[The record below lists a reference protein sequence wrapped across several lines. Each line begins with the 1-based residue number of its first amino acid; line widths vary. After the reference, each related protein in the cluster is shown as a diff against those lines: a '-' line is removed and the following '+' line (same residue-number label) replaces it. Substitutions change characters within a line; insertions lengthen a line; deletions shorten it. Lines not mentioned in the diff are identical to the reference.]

1 MSAIFK
7 RELKSYFLNPIG
19 FVILGV
25 FTCFSGIFFALIF
38 SRGMPNV
45 EYVVSTMAGILI
57 YAIPFI
63 TMRLISEDR
72 RQKVDQAL
80 LTAPVSVTGIVMGKF
95 LAALTLYGA
104 GFSITLLYQLIIAFY
119 ITTNWLVYLY
129 ALLGALLLGAAIISI
144 GMFISSLTESPVV
157 SAAITFGVIL
167 ASMMISSYSS
177 QITSP
182 ILQKV
187 CTALAFV
194 DRFYNFSSS
203 TLNLADIVYMLS
215 IAAVFVFLTVRSVE
229 KRRWA

>member
-38 SRGMPNV
+38 SSGMPNV

>member
-38 SRGMPNV
+38 SSGMPNV

-104 GFSITLLYQLIIAFY
+104 GFAITLLYQLIIAFY

>member
-25 FTCFSGIFFALIF
+25 FTCFSGIFFASIF

>member
-1 MSAIFK
+1 MSAVFK

-25 FTCFSGIFFALIF
+25 FTCFSGIFFAIIF
-38 SRGMPNV
+38 SSGMPNV

-80 LTAPVSVTGIVMGKF
+80 LTAPVSVTGVVLGKF
-95 LAALTLYGA
+95 FAALTLYGA
-104 GFSITLLYQLIIAFY
+104 GFGITLLYQLIISFF
-119 ITTNWLVYLY
+119 ITTNWLLYLY

-144 GMFISSLTESPVV
+144 GMFVSSLTESPVV
-157 SAAITFGVIL
+157 SAAVTFGVIL
-167 ASMMISSYSS
+167 ASMMVSSYSS

-182 ILQKV
+182 FLQKV
-187 CTALAFV
+187 FSAFSFI
-194 DRFYNFSSS
+194 DRFYNFSSA

-229 KRRWA
+229 QRRWA

>member
-38 SRGMPNV
+38 SSGMPNV

-104 GFSITLLYQLIIAFY
+104 GFAITLLYQLIIAFY

-182 ILQKV
+182 ILQRV

>member
-1 MSAIFK
+1 
-7 RELKSYFLNPIG
+7 
-19 FVILGV
+19 
-25 FTCFSGIFFALIF
+25 
-38 SRGMPNV
+38 
-45 EYVVSTMAGILI
+45 
-57 YAIPFI
+57 
-63 TMRLISEDR
+63 MRLISEDR

-104 GFSITLLYQLIIAFY
+104 GFAITLLYQLIIAFY

-177 QITSP
+177 QVTSP

>member
-1 MSAIFK
+1 MSAVFK

-38 SRGMPNV
+38 SNGMPNV

-80 LTAPVSVTGIVMGKF
+80 LTAPVSVTGVVLGKF

-104 GFSITLLYQLIIAFY
+104 GFGITLLYQLIISFF
-119 ITTNWLVYLY
+119 ITTNWLIYLY

-144 GMFISSLTESPVV
+144 GMFVSSLTESPVV

-177 QITSP
+177 QVTSP
-182 ILQKV
+182 FLQKV
-187 CTALAFV
+187 FLAFSFI
-194 DRFYNFSSS
+194 DRFYNFTAS

-229 KRRWA
+229 QRRWA

>member
-1 MSAIFK
+1 
-7 RELKSYFLNPIG
+7 
-19 FVILGV
+19 
-25 FTCFSGIFFALIF
+25 
-38 SRGMPNV
+38 MPNV

>member
-1 MSAIFK
+1 MSAVFK

-25 FTCFSGIFFALIF
+25 FTCFSGIFFAIIF
-38 SRGMPNV
+38 SSGMPNV

-80 LTAPVSVTGIVMGKF
+80 LTAPVSVTGVVLGKF
-95 LAALTLYGA
+95 FAALTLYGA
-104 GFSITLLYQLIIAFY
+104 GFGITLLYQLIISFF
-119 ITTNWLVYLY
+119 ITTNWLIYLY

-144 GMFISSLTESPVV
+144 GMFVSSLTESPVV
-157 SAAITFGVIL
+157 SAAVTFGVIL
-167 ASMMISSYSS
+167 ASMMVSSYSS

-182 ILQKV
+182 FLQKV
-187 CTALAFV
+187 FSAFSFI
-194 DRFYNFSSS
+194 DRFYNFSSA

-229 KRRWA
+229 QRRWA

>member
-38 SRGMPNV
+38 SSGMPNV

-104 GFSITLLYQLIIAFY
+104 GFAITLLYQLIIAFY

-203 TLNLADIVYMLS
+203 TLNIADIVYMLS